1 MLNCSRNF
9 TGGCGDAV
17 ARLSLLPL
25 DSPVFQEWL
34 SDAIAKMEQPEF
46 QNVCLCVPDR
56 LLDDMK
62 PVKKLNG
69 IQSEANPCL

>member
-1 MLNCSRNF
+1 M
-9 TGGCGDAV
+9 
-17 ARLSLLPL
+17 
-25 DSPVFQEWL
+25 FQEWL

-69 IQSEANPCL
+69 IQSEADPCL